1 MITLEGGVIFDVFI
15 VVQVWRPSLASKM
28 IGSKKHGKRIL
39 GVDDGSAVKNK
50 FRHDPNLDLKKINY
64 K

>member
-1 MITLEGGVIFDVFI
+1 
-15 VVQVWRPSLASKM
+15 M